1 MNKEERNSFGYLLST
16 CNNQLIKLLNREL
29 AAAKLELTREQ
40 YIVLNNLWTKDS
52 VSQQSIANTL
62 GKDKYSITK
71 LIDGLEKRKL
81 VKRVASPNDK
91 RVKLIEVM
99 TKGIE
104 IRPMVIRVVEATI
117 HKATQ
122 EIPEQDLE
130 LTKATLR
137 KIIMNVSSFHEFN

>member
-1 MNKEERNSFGYLLST
+1 MEQEENNSIGYLLTT

-40 YIVLNNLWTKDS
+40 YVVLNNLWRKDS
-52 VSQQSIANTL
+52 VSQQSIADTL

-81 VKRVASPNDK
+81 VKRVESPNDK
-91 RVKLIEVM
+91 RVKLIKVM
-99 TKGIE
+99 PKANE
-104 IRPMVIRVVEATI
+104 IRPQVIKVVETTI
-117 HKATQ
+117 RKATLDF
-122 EIPEQDLE
+122 PGQDLE

-137 KIIMNVSSFHEFN
+137 KIIMNVSRFHNV

>member
-1 MNKEERNSFGYLLST
+1 MEQEENNSIGYLLTT

-40 YIVLNNLWTKDS
+40 YVVLNNLWRKDS
-52 VSQQSIANTL
+52 VSQQSIADTL

-81 VKRVASPNDK
+81 VKRVESPNDK
-91 RVKLIEVM
+91 RVKLIKVM
-99 TKGIE
+99 PKANE
-104 IRPMVIRVVEATI
+104 IRPQVIKVVETTI
-117 HKATQ
+117 RKATLD
-122 EIPEQDLE
+122 IPGQDLE

-137 KIIMNVSSFHEFN
+137 KIIMNVSRFHNV